1 MKMNCHTSSE
11 KSLKSVSY
19 FRPTVD
25 IFEDEGS
32 FKIVADVP
40 GSSAENID
48 LDFEKNTLTLTARV
62 QPRQTGSAESLRTE
76 YQVGDFRR
84 SLRFD
89 ESVDASQA
97 TATYE
102 AGVLT
107 VTLPK
112 SESSRRRRV
121 QVQSN

>member
-1 MKMNCHTSSE
+1 MNCNSTSE

-19 FRPTVD
+19 FRPSLDV
-25 IFEDEGS
+25 FEDEGS
-32 FKIVADVP
+32 FRIVADVP
-40 GSSAENID
+40 GSSPENID

-84 SLRFD
+84 TMRFD
-89 ESVDASQA
+89 ESVDASGA
-97 TATYE
+97 SAAYT

-107 VTLPK
+107 ITLPK
-112 SESSRRRRV
+112 AESARRRKV
-121 QVQSN
+121 QVQGN